1 MFDGFELH
9 KELQSLVVQLIKDAF
24 FLTEKKKKKAIG
36 STGDFPYQLVLN
48 TLVLSSLGIIRLL

>member
-24 FLTEKKKKKAIG
+24 FLTEKKKKKSNWIHRRFPLPAG
-36 STGDFPYQLVLN
+36 SEHFGTLSTGYN
-48 TLVLSSLGIIRLL
+48 